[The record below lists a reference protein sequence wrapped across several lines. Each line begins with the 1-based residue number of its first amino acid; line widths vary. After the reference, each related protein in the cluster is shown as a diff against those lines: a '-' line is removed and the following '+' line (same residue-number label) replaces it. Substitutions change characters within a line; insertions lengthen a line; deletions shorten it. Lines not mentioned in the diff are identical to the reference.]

1 MKDKFLNSI
10 DNNVNLS
17 RFLRFLVTMVI
28 SYTILLFKCLLK
40 VKLCLRLF
48 LKERSILIFPD

>member
-17 RFLRFLVTMVI
+17 RFLRFLVNIFICVI
-28 SYTILLFKCLLK
+28 YKKEEKKKLF
-40 VKLCLRLF
+40 
-48 LKERSILIFPD
+48 

>member
-17 RFLRFLVTMVI
+17 RFLRFLVNIFICIISIQERKKEKKVI
-28 SYTILLFKCLLK
+28 LNFF
-40 VKLCLRLF
+40 F
-48 LKERSILIFPD
+48 LSFFLI